1 MTVLVASVRKGA
13 FVEVPSATELTVQT
27 QKVGCLKK
35 LEADLRRNVHVS
47 DVGLVDIPVPVQ
59 KVLDHS
65 LQDIG
70 TVRCKR
76 VQWSASWS
84 GPAKRGVCARAT
96 GGAGSDQV

>member
-1 MTVLVASVRKGA
+1 MTVLVARVREGTLSRFLRRPK
-13 FVEVPSATELTVQT
+13 LTVQT

-35 LEADLRRNVHVS
+35 LEADLGRNVHVS